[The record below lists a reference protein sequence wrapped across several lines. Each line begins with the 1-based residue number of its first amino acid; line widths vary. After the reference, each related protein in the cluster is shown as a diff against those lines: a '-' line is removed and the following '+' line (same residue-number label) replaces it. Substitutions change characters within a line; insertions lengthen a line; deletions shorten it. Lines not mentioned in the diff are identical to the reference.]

1 MLFWGAELLFSI
13 IFKFSSEKSVFSA
26 IDTDLSKTVFKSD
39 EGYSEGEKPGKMA
52 KNDTT
57 VCEENV
63 SLRHLFIY
71 PRKNLLAKVLEAQS
85 DTQTLRWFSLTD
97 VANLRKSVKN
107 IASFVSVTKIRLKNV
122 TQVTGTSSAV
132 FLLSWH
138 KKIVTHGCQQFRTL
152 AVLHPKQ
159 KAYPKPQA
167 HFTEDILPANT
178 EKKRKAN
185 VKFKIT
191 RKLTA
196 IQNPSWANFALSK
209 PIVVNKKAN
218 RSLSG

>member
-1 MLFWGAELLFSI
+1 M
-13 IFKFSSEKSVFSA
+13 FSA

-71 PRKNLLAKVLEAQS
+71 PKKNLLAKVLEAQS

-97 VANLRKSVKN
+97 IANLRKSVKN
-107 IASFVSVTKIRLKNV
+107 IASFVSITKIRLKNV

-159 KAYPKPQA
+159 KAYPKPQV

-178 EKKRKAN
+178 EEKKESKCKIQNYQEAHCNTESILSKFCSVKAN
-185 VKFKIT
+185 CGQQKSKQKFKWLIFFFLF
-191 RKLTA
+191 RLTGIA
-196 IQNPSWANFALSK
+196 FS
-209 PIVVNKKAN
+209 
-218 RSLSG
+218 